1 MWSVTYASAR
11 NFLAAHPE
19 VVRHED
25 TAEGSA
31 WFTYTDTD
39 GTLRQVYFE
48 DEFSVAAKYDY
59 AIATGLAGVGTWTLD
74 NDRGYTQL
82 SDVIRA
88 KFYDPTHR
96 VTVGAQVTKV
106 ALSAGTVKVTHV
118 KRVKNVGNV
127 PERGTLVWRVYDP
140 GGRLV
145 KKGSLTLT
153 LYPGKTRTITTTTAL
168 GTPSALRAGT
178 YKLKVQFVSSF
189 GTWKTPVDGFRQPY

>member
-1 MWSVTYASAR
+1 M
-11 NFLAAHPE
+11 
-19 VVRHED
+19 
-25 TAEGSA
+25 
-31 WFTYTDTD
+31 
-39 GTLRQVYFE
+39 
-48 DEFSVAAKYDY
+48 
-59 AIATGLAGVGTWTLD
+59 
-74 NDRGYTQL
+74 
-82 SDVIRA
+82 
-88 KFYDPTHR
+88 
-96 VTVGAQVTKV
+96 TKV

-127 PERGTLVWRVYDP
+127 PERGTLVWRVHDP
-140 GGRLV
+140 GGRPV